1 MDLSI
6 LEITLLDPTGGDHL
20 VGHLFRYGHAQPN
33 GLIRFVPAPA
43 YVRNPA
49 RFTLSQL
56 YLGTDEDGTQRLLS
70 DIAAAEFNGLRAP
83 PSRTD
88 TRGPLRLPHWF
99 QNLLPEG
106 AFRAHIAAIRG
117 CDEDDYFELLA
128 ACGTDLPGA
137 VRALPVN
144 NASNALMQR
153 LVTQDQ
159 DALEASV
166 IEIPLAEGVSL
177 SGVQPKL
184 GVNLDAQ
191 GRYVART
198 KLDEATHIIA
208 KLPVV
213 GYPRMPEVE
222 HLSMHLAGLAGVRVC
237 KTSLVPLQALSA
249 RHSYDLGSPDP
260 DRTMFLAVPR
270 YDRDVPGRRH
280 AEDLAQALGLR
291 PEDKYSKSVSYA
303 AIMLLFLAIPSLG
316 ESAVLELLRRLAV
329 NELIGNPDCH
339 LKNIGLYYPDG
350 VNAELPPAYDI
361 VAHHLFTPARGHAL
375 YLMPKGV
382 QDEIQETSQRKIE
395 REFRQLHGREP
406 GANELPRAPIRLL
419 NPVTIK
425 RMAQLLQ
432 LPGKL
437 LETTLKHVVAAA
449 ANEWPAAIDASD
461 ITPEQKQK
469 MKDLLEE
476 QPAVQALRRRR
487 ETSRSKASSVPLR
500 PQ

>member
-1 MDLSI
+1 VDLSI
-6 LEITLLDPTGGDHL
+6 LEITLLDPHGSNQL
-20 VGHLFRYGHAQPN
+20 VGHLFRYGNAQPN
-33 GLIRFVPAPA
+33 GLIRFVPATS
-43 YVRNPA
+43 YVRDPG
-49 RFTLSQL
+49 RFTLGQL

-70 DIAAAEFNGLRAP
+70 DITAAEFNGLRDP
-83 PSRTD
+83 PSKTN
-88 TRGPLRLPHWF
+88 TRGPLRLPDWF

-106 AFRAHIAAIRG
+106 TFRAHIAEIRG

-144 NASNALMQR
+144 NASSELMQR

-166 IEIPLAEGVSL
+166 IELPLAEGVSL

-184 GVNLDAQ
+184 GVNLDAN

-213 GYPRMPEVE
+213 GYPKMPEVE
-222 HLSMHLAGLAGVRVC
+222 HLSMQLAALAGVRAC
-237 KTSLVPLQALSA
+237 RTSLVPLNALLA

-280 AEDLAQALGLR
+280 AEDLAQVLGLR
-291 PEDKYSKSVSYA
+291 PEEKYHKGVSYT
-303 AIMLLFLAIPSLG
+303 AIMRLFLAIPSLG
-316 ESAVLELLRRLAV
+316 EAAALELLRRLAV

-375 YLMPKGV
+375 YLMPKDA
-382 QDEIQETSQRKIE
+382 QDEVQEAAQKQVE

-406 GANELPRAPIRLL
+406 GANELPRARVRLL
-419 NPVTIK
+419 NPLTIK
-425 RMAQLLQ
+425 RMAQMLK

-437 LETTLKHVVAAA
+437 LETTLKQVVDAA
-449 ANEWPAAIDASD
+449 ANHWPKAIDASD

-469 MKDLLEE
+469 MKDHLQA
-476 QPAVQALRRRR
+476 QPAVQALHRRQ
-487 ETSRSKASSVPLR
+487 ETARKKASAVLR
-500 PQ
+500 RHE